1 LSTEFS
7 PDFSENQCP
16 MLIGIMRRST
26 GKKGW
31 LSTFD
36 YECTLLQQGDTL
48 IRTGIKS
55 TRARLVSELIGFKEQ
70 CDENEKDL
78 VSGCYS
84 FS

>member
-1 LSTEFS
+1 
-7 PDFSENQCP
+7 

-48 IRTGIKS
+48 IRTGMKS
-55 TRARLVSELIGFKEQ
+55 DHVRLYNELIDLKEQ
-70 CDENEKDL
+70 CEENEKNL

>member
-1 LSTEFS
+1 
-7 PDFSENQCP
+7 

-48 IRTGIKS
+48 IRTGMKS
-55 TRARLVSELIGFKEQ
+55 DHVRLYNELIDFKEQ
-70 CDENEKDL
+70 CEENEKNL